1 MSWLLYG
8 CPGPLARV
16 GPPDVSEVLPGLL
29 VGEFPRPEDVGW
41 LREDHG
47 VSAVFNLQDDEDL
60 VAKGLDL
67 AALQRA
73 YELHGIRLRR
83 YPVPDYEPSRLTE
96 HLDDL
101 LDEIEQAL
109 AAGQCVYLHCNAG
122 MNRAPT
128 VAIAYLHAYRGYS
141 LASACR
147 LLKSRR
153 ACAPY
158 LRLLHDHFGEEPA

>member
-1 MSWLLYG
+1 MCWALYYS
-8 CPGPLARV
+8 PGPLARI
-16 GPPDVSEVLPGLL
+16 GPPNVNEVVPGLL
-29 VGEFPRPEDVGW
+29 VGEFPRPEDIGW
-41 LREDHG
+41 LREEHR

-83 YPVPDYEPSRLTE
+83 YPIPDYEPSRLTE

-128 VAIAYLHAYRGYS
+128 VAIAYLHVHRGYS
-141 LASACR
+141 LAAACHA
-147 LLKSRR
+147 LKSLR

-158 LRLLHDHFGEEPA
+158 LRLLYAHFGEEPE

>member
-1 MSWLLYG
+1 MG
-8 CPGPLARV
+8 R
-16 GPPDVSEVLPGLL
+16 PDVSEVVPGLL

-41 LREDHG
+41 LREEHR
-47 VSAVFNLQDDEDL
+47 VSAVFSLQDDEDL
-60 VAKGLDL
+60 AAKGLDL

-83 YPVPDYEPSRLTE
+83 CPIPDYEPSRLTE

-101 LDEIEQAL
+101 LDEIERAL

-128 VAIAYLHAYRGYS
+128 VAIAYLHVHRGYS
-141 LASACR
+141 LAAACDA
-147 LLKSRR
+147 LKSLR

-158 LRLLHDHFGEEPA
+158 LRLLYAHFGEEPA